1 VARPACDAKRR
12 GGDNSLPMLHC
23 NIAFAARYM
32 RRRSEST
39 VSKQLSLSAAI
50 STFVMAAFVLL
61 GAADMRHP
69 GETGATTG
77 IAAPAFEAALPT
89 P

>member
-1 VARPACDAKRR
+1 
-12 GGDNSLPMLHC
+12 
-23 NIAFAARYM
+23 M

-50 STFVMAAFVLL
+50 STFALAAFVLL
-61 GAADMRHP
+61 ATPDVRAP
-69 GETGATTG
+69 SETGATTG

>member
-1 VARPACDAKRR
+1 
-12 GGDNSLPMLHC
+12 M
-23 NIAFAARYM
+23 
-32 RRRSEST
+32 
-39 VSKQLSLSAAI
+39 SKQLSLSAAI
-50 STFVMAAFVLL
+50 STFAMAVFVLL
-61 GAADMRHP
+61 AAPDMRRP